1 MHCDLSIYLGCFQ
14 LLDNLV
20 FSAIFISACSTN
32 ARMLADAVT
41 VYKVCCA
48 WSTKGPTRHHNGC
61 HREHNATQLQSVLL
75 DLPMYTHSTCPYPLL
90 PTPFSPSP
98 PPLLS
103 SLTSMCSRDQRHLS
117 WLRHHQALTLKQALP
132 GELGQRQRLHRG
144 SYL

>member
-1 MHCDLSIYLGCFQ
+1 MPLSF
-14 LLDNLV
+14 
-20 FSAIFISACSTN
+20 
-32 ARMLADAVT
+32 VT
-41 VYKVCCA
+41 
-48 WSTKGPTRHHNGC
+48 H
-61 HREHNATQLQSVLL
+61 
-75 DLPMYTHSTCPYPLL
+75 
-90 PTPFSPSP
+90 PFLTFT